1 MEKTN
6 LKTKILPLVLT
17 VIVILLNQITKSL
30 IVKNILV
37 NTIGFNVLEIF

>member
-30 IVKNILV
+30 IVKNIPV